1 MATHTFELRLAAFQ
15 FPAVLPNEKANFR
28 IVVDIR
34 YENPD
39 GAFVTEHA
47 VLPGLDTFWE
57 CAVDKANEPNY
68 VRAANSASF
77 DMSKVDEWDSLV
89 LLFKGSRVH
98 AINVSVLDVNRK
110 DAWDSVKEQL
120 GPVIETLVGRAT
132 KALPVGP
139 IGDALGAAADDV
151 KAYAL
156 RKLAGGDKV
165 LFKKSAPLA
174 VVAPPGQLEQMLTGP
189 GVGGKYTVAVTLK
202 IIDAAAATIGIR
214 GN

>member
-1 MATHTFELRLAAFQ
+1 MTTHTFELRLAAFQ
-15 FPAVLPNEKANFR
+15 FPAALPNEKANFR

-34 YENPD
+34 YEDPQ

-57 CAVDKANEPNY
+57 CAADKANEPNY
-68 VRAANSASF
+68 VRATNSASF
-77 DMSKVDEWDSLV
+77 DMSKVDEWDSLM
-89 LLFKGSRVH
+89 LLFKGSRVY
-98 AINVSVLDVNRK
+98 AINVSVLDVNRR

-120 GPVIETLVGRAT
+120 GPVIESVVGRAT

-139 IGDALGAAADDV
+139 IGEVIGAAADDV

-165 LFKKSAPLA
+165 LFKKSAALA
-174 VVAPPGQLEQMLTGP
+174 AVAPPGQLEQLLTGS
-189 GVGGKYTVAVTLK
+189 GVGGQYTVAVTLR
-202 IIDAAAATIGIR
+202 IVDAVPAAVGIR

>member
-120 GPVIETLVGRAT
+120 GPVIETLVGRAA

-174 VVAPPGQLEQMLTGP
+174 AVAPPGQLEQMLTGP